1 MHPFDHP
8 SVARLI
14 TLALEEDLGRGDV
27 TTLATIPP
35 DRAAQGKI
43 TAKADLTVAGL
54 PLVEK
59 ILRAVDAAADVRT
72 LSAEG
77 SAVTKGTV
85 VAELW
90 GNAQSLLIAERTLL
104 NFLQHLSGVA
114 TLTRRFVEAVAG
126 TKCTI
131 IDTRKTLAGFR
142 LLDKYAV
149 TQGGGVNH
157 RMGLDD
163 GILIKDNHIAV
174 CGGVG
179 AAVRQARSRASALL
193 RIEVE
198 CTTLAEVQEALEA
211 QADIIL
217 LDNMTTLQM
226 REAVQLVSGRA
237 LLEASGNMSLERIRE
252 VAETG
257 VDFISVG
264 ALTHSAPVA
273 DLSMAISCEEV
284 SDFGFQVSSAK
295 TKAQRSA
302 FNVQRSTSKSRG
314 QKS

>member
-1 MHPFDHP
+1 MYPFDHP
-8 SVARLI
+8 AVSHLI
-14 TLALEEDLGRGDV
+14 ALALEEDLGRGDV

-43 TAKADLTVAGL
+43 TAKADLTIAGL
-54 PLVEK
+54 PLIEQVLK
-59 ILRAVDAAADVRT
+59 AVDPAAGAHALV
-72 LSAEG
+72 AEG
-77 SAVTKGTV
+77 SAVQKGTV

-90 GNAQSLLIAERTLL
+90 GNAQPLLIAERTLL

-114 TLTRRFVEAVAG
+114 TLTRRFVDAVTG
-126 TKCTI
+126 TRCKI

-149 TQGGGVNH
+149 TQGGGTNH

-179 AAVRQARSRASALL
+179 AAIRQARNRASALL

-198 CTTLAEVQEALEA
+198 CTTLAEIQEALAA

-217 LDNMTTLQM
+217 LDNMTTPQM
-226 REAVQLVSGRA
+226 HEAVRLVNGQA
-237 LLEASGNMSLERIRE
+237 LLEASGNMSLERVRE

-264 ALTHSAPVA
+264 ALTHSVSAA
-273 DLSMAISCEEV
+273 DLSMALGVQSP
-284 SDFGFQVSSAK
+284 
-295 TKAQRSA
+295 RSK
-302 FNVQRSTSKSRG
+302 VQKD
-314 QKS
+314 

>member
-1 MHPFDHP
+1 MHPFEHP
-8 SVARLI
+8 TIARLI
-14 TLALEEDLGRGDV
+14 TMALEEDLGRGDV
-27 TTLATIPP
+27 TTLATVPS
-35 DRAAQGKI
+35 DRTAQGKI
-43 TAKADLTVAGL
+43 TAKADLTIAGL
-54 PLVEK
+54 PLVARV
-59 ILRAVDAAADVRT
+59 LNAVDPTAGVRLLVT
-72 LSAEG
+72 EG
-77 SAVTKGTV
+77 SAVKKGQV
-85 VAELW
+85 VLELW
-90 GNAQSLLIAERTLL
+90 GNAAGLLIAERTLL
-104 NFLQHLSGVA
+104 NFLQHISGVA
-114 TLTRRFVEAVAG
+114 TLTRKFVDAIAG
-126 TKCTI
+126 TKCKI

-149 TQGGGVNH
+149 TQGGGTNH

-198 CTTLAEVQEALEA
+198 CATQAEVQEAVAA

-226 REAVQLVSGRA
+226 AEAVHLVNGRA
-237 LLEASGNMSLERIRE
+237 LLEASGNMSLERVRE

-264 ALTHSAPVA
+264 ALTHSAPAV
-273 DLSMAISCEEV
+273 DLSMAV
-284 SDFGFQVSSAK
+284 TV
-295 TKAQRSA
+295 
-302 FNVQRSTSKSRG
+302 
-314 QKS
+314 